1 MNFQSVAGTCNAHLR
16 CRADRKSRKVHFM
29 GLHAAF
35 FSVMTME
42 ALPRRNE
49 HLSPGLSTHDRG
61 SGSQQLKRL
70 GRPLHGNGESYPGTV
85 LWKSQG
91 SVSSEAVS

>member
-1 MNFQSVAGTCNAHLR
+1 MLILDVVLTE
-16 CRADRKSRKVHFM
+16 RAERYILWGCMLLFF
-29 GLHAAF
+29 F

-61 SGSQQLKRL
+61 SGSQQLKCL